1 MSERSKP
8 SAAGRRKPEA
18 GGCELGLGTDVC
30 AVPGGQGAG
39 NLRATY
45 WKEEQQQIVTAS
57 SNDARS
63 GWPVNRRR
71 PSCGRQVEQSAAAG
85 ASRVADPGAQSIVRA
100 HSSAW
105 LERPAHN
112 RLVVCS
118 NHTGP
123 IRMAHGPVGECVYH
137 PLTLWLG
144 ARAVWS
150 VHGQFPLGRAEVG
163 LSAGERIAVREKV
176 S

>member
-1 MSERSKP
+1 MPERSKP
-8 SAAGRRKPEA
+8 PAAGRRKPEA
-18 GGCELGLGTDVC
+18 GGCELALGTGVC
-30 AVPGGQGAG
+30 AVPGGQGTG
-39 NLRATY
+39 NLCATSR
-45 WKEEQQQIVTAS
+45 KEEQQRIITAS
-57 SNDARS
+57 NNDARS
-63 GWPVNRRR
+63 GWPVNRCQ
-71 PSCGRQVEQSAAAG
+71 PSCERQVERSAAVG

-123 IRMAHGPVGECVYH
+123 IRMAHGPMGECAYR
-137 PLTLWLG
+137 PLTLWIG
-144 ARAVWS
+144 VRAVWS
-150 VHGQFPLGRAEVG
+150 VHGQSPLGPAEVG
-163 LSAGERIAVREKV
+163 RCAGERIAVWEKV